1 MSIEVEKLCFYEV
14 IDEVLAP
21 TTMDL
26 GTPCGSDVSRL
37 YFNGLPWAG
46 RGGFIYIYIY
56 MYIYIDR

>member
-46 RGGFIYIYIY
+46 RGGCIYIYIY